1 MVDDKSLDSTSGNN
15 TESEHPKQRRV
26 KSKKKDVETN
36 TEARNGNQ
44 QQQGE
49 LFFGLLLSLSLPSS
63 PAIHNIPSV
72 LLSFESIWLKKKET
86 LDRLGFFFSIVLSG
100 N

>member
-49 LFFGLLLSLSLPSS
+49 LFFGLLLSLSP
-63 PAIHNIPSV
+63 
-72 LLSFESIWLKKKET
+72 F
-86 LDRLGFFFSIVLSG
+86 LSG
-100 N
+100 NPQYSICSSFFRINLVEKKRNLR